1 MEGAGDEDDMV
12 GDEEDM
18 EGVALRAESGEEG
31 VFSMA
36 LELKP

>member
-1 MEGAGDEDDMV
+1 MERA

-18 EGVALRAESGEEG
+18 EGVALKAESGEEG